1 MMIENK
7 QSELASVEMAQTL
20 MQATGDLFA
29 AHDYT
34 LDQPLPGFIRFR
46 GAFVGDLAQDY
57 DRLRRRFEQYGYTPL
72 VRRQND
78 EPVLIAQPGVYARRA
93 GRWDW
98 LVNAVMFVATIVTTL
113 FAGAL
118 GDPRFTGREFWLG
131 WPFSLSILLILG
143 AHELGHYFM
152 ARRHGV
158 HVSLPYFIPFPS
170 LLGTMG
176 AVILMKE
183 PIKNK
188 RTLFDIG
195 AAGPLAGLVFA
206 VPILFYG
213 LATSAVARSGP
224 GLLEGNSLFYALA
237 KITVFGRFLPDGL
250 MDVQL
255 NQVAWAG
262 WIGLLVTGLNLLP
275 VGQLDGGHITYVLF
289 DRYVRYFFW
298 PLLVGL
304 AALALFTGTTMW
316 WLWIALLLLFGRN
329 HAQPLDDVTPLDP
342 RRRALAIITLI
353 IFVLVFVPIPLR
365 QIGPLP

>member
-1 MMIENK
+1 MLIEEDK
-7 QSELASVEMAQTL
+7 STPALIDVAQIL
-20 MQATGDLFA
+20 SQEIGDLFA
-29 AHDYT
+29 VQDYT
-34 LDQPLPGFIRFR
+34 TDRPAPGHIRFR
-46 GAFVGDLAQDY
+46 GVFLCDLAQDF
-57 DRLRRRFEQYGYTPL
+57 DRLRARFERRGFTPL
-72 VRRQND
+72 VRDFQG
-78 EPVLIAQPGVYARRA
+78 ETILIAQPGVYTRPQE
-93 GRWDW
+93 RWGW
-98 LVNAVMFVATIVTTL
+98 VVNAVMFVATIGTTL

-118 GDPRFTGREFWLG
+118 GDPGFTGSQFWLG

-143 AHELGHYFM
+143 AHELGHYFA
-152 ARRHGV
+152 ARHHGV
-158 HVSLPYFIPFPS
+158 HVTLPYFIPFPS

-206 VPILFYG
+206 VPVLFYG
-213 LATSAVARSGP
+213 LATSRVDVSGP

-237 KITVFGRFLPDGL
+237 KITVFGRFLPDGFV
-250 MDVQL
+250 DVQL

-289 DRYVRYFFW
+289 GRYARYFFW
-298 PLLVGL
+298 PLVALLAGL
-304 AALALFTGTTMW
+304 AIFTQTTMW
-316 WLWIALLLLFGRN
+316 WIWIALLLFFGRN
-329 HAQPLDDVTPLDP
+329 HAQPLDEVTPLDP
-342 RRRALAIITLI
+342 GRRTLAILTLV

-365 QIGPLP
+365 AIP